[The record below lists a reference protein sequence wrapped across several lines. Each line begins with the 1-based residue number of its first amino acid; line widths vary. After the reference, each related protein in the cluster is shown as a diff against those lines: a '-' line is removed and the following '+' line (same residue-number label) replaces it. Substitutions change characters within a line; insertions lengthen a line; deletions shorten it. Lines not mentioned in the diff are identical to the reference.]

1 MGGRADPLKTA
12 SGEDVGAET
21 LRRYRYQAAYAAWL
35 AISALNGIP
44 EAVAVYCEHHDDVL
58 LELDDARCDAIQVK
72 SQADGAG
79 PLKATDDSVLKSLRR
94 FAVLEHEFGEKF
106 RRYRLACISGFYRA
120 RKTGGNLGHCLE
132 QANACAPGSTPG
144 TPLSTLMGRIN
155 APPLISQETLLSALR
170 KVQLDESLPKLEDME
185 TRVREAIENLADAGS
200 YRSSDLVDAAK
211 AVIDLAFH
219 AGAATEASSSAEY
232 VAYMQD
238 PASHAAK
245 AAIEEKRLVLDDL
258 RKVIRDAAENA
269 ASLRSKDG
277 SDISLLPKTSAT
289 ALRKLDAGGVS
300 VHTVSVLEDLRSS
313 AEFEIT
319 NRLYRDGSI
328 AANGDYDHLGVLV
341 QALAEDSRLDA
352 AGGGDAVYG
361 PAMYSDLRRRLRE
374 RCEKEPSAVRGFSP
388 EQLTGMAMILTE
400 ICKVWWGEPF
410 VLEPNDG

>member
-185 TRVREAIENLADAGS
+185 TRVREAIENLADAGEAIVQATWS
-200 YRSSDLVDAAK
+200 TQPRQSS
-211 AVIDLAFH
+211 
-219 AGAATEASSSAEY
+219 
-232 VAYMQD
+232 
-238 PASHAAK
+238 
-245 AAIEEKRLVLDDL
+245 
-258 RKVIRDAAENA
+258 
-269 ASLRSKDG
+269 
-277 SDISLLPKTSAT
+277 ISLFMQVRQPKQVARLNMSHTCRILPRT
-289 ALRKLDAGGVS
+289 R
-300 VHTVSVLEDLRSS
+300 
-313 AEFEIT
+313 
-319 NRLYRDGSI
+319 
-328 AANGDYDHLGVLV
+328 
-341 QALAEDSRLDA
+341 
-352 AGGGDAVYG
+352 
-361 PAMYSDLRRRLRE
+361 LRRLSR
-374 RCEKEPSAVRGFSP
+374 KSASCSMTFAR
-388 EQLTGMAMILTE
+388 
-400 ICKVWWGEPF
+400 
-410 VLEPNDG
+410 